1 MIDAMLTRQC
11 SFAFRL
17 ALVLSCATSALAAQS
32 FNGFWRSVQQMPD
45 GNRSE
50 TVFLLQQEGSRLTG
64 KVELPWSD
72 YPLRNGVVHGKAFY
86 FEIQLGAS
94 TWSYKGEIGHSGL
107 KMVFHKPN
115 ATDVRLTAEPATT
128 DFYPS
133 TPPVPA
139 PALHS
144 VAPNGLALTPPMG
157 WNSWNHFEGDID
169 DATVRKIA
177 DALVSTGMRDAG
189 YVYVNIDDTWE
200 GSRDDQGRIQP
211 NRKFPDMKGLAGYL
225 HARGLKLGLYS
236 SPGPQTCGGYPGSYG
251 HEELDAQ
258 TYAAWGVDY
267 LKYDWCS
274 AFRIYQDRDMRAIYQ
289 KMGDAL
295 LRSGRPIVYSL
306 CQYGKEDVWTW
317 GRLAGGNLWRTTN
330 DIHNSYSRMA
340 EIGFSQSALAAWSG
354 PGGWNDPDMLEIGNG
369 NLTVDESH
377 THMTLWAMLA
387 APLIAGN
394 DLRSMSKETSSILL
408 NREVIAID
416 QDPLGKQAQRVISD
430 GSVEVWQRPLADG
443 SSAVAIFNRSSSSQ
457 PAHFKWSSLGYAE
470 APQLRDLWKH
480 VPLSEDG
487 ADFSAELP
495 PHGVILL
502 RAAQR

>member
-1 MIDAMLTRQC
+1 
-11 SFAFRL
+11 
-17 ALVLSCATSALAAQS
+17 
-32 FNGFWRSVQQMPD
+32 
-45 GNRSE
+45 
-50 TVFLLQQEGSRLTG
+50 
-64 KVELPWSD
+64 
-72 YPLRNGVVHGKAFY
+72 
-86 FEIQLGAS
+86 
-94 TWSYKGEIGHSGL
+94 
-107 KMVFHKPN
+107 
-115 ATDVRLTAEPATT
+115 
-128 DFYPS
+128 
-133 TPPVPA
+133 
-139 PALHS
+139 
-144 VAPNGLALTPPMG
+144 
-157 WNSWNHFEGDID
+157 
-169 DATVRKIA
+169 
-177 DALVSTGMRDAG
+177 
-189 YVYVNIDDTWE
+189 
-200 GSRDDQGRIQP
+200 
-211 NRKFPDMKGLAGYL
+211 MKGLAGYL

-251 HEELDAQ
+251 YEELDAQ

-502 RAAQR
+502 RAVQR

>member
-1 MIDAMLTRQC
+1 
-11 SFAFRL
+11 
-17 ALVLSCATSALAAQS
+17 
-32 FNGFWRSVQQMPD
+32 
-45 GNRSE
+45 
-50 TVFLLQQEGSRLTG
+50 
-64 KVELPWSD
+64 
-72 YPLRNGVVHGKAFY
+72 
-86 FEIQLGAS
+86 
-94 TWSYKGEIGHSGL
+94 
-107 KMVFHKPN
+107 
-115 ATDVRLTAEPATT
+115 
-128 DFYPS
+128 
-133 TPPVPA
+133 
-139 PALHS
+139 
-144 VAPNGLALTPPMG
+144 
-157 WNSWNHFEGDID
+157 
-169 DATVRKIA
+169 
-177 DALVSTGMRDAG
+177 MRDAG

-211 NRKFPDMKGLAGYL
+211 NRKFSDMKGLAGYL

-251 HEELDAQ
+251 YEELDAQ

-470 APQLRDLWKH
+470 APRLRDLWKH